1 MTNRAMPKFSAVLA
15 VALAILYA
23 AWWWAEGAPTAPLN
37 ITMLVIA
44 AVPMLLL
51 APGLWLAN
59 RFATTLA
66 GLLIPFHFAYAVM
79 ELIANPA
86 VRGWVAAQTFVTLL
100 LFAAVLAVLRN
111 VHRDRQ

>member
-1 MTNRAMPKFSAVLA
+1 MKNRVIPKLSAVLA
-15 VALAILYA
+15 VALALLYL
-23 AWWWAEGAPTAPLN
+23 AWWWADGSSTAPLN
-37 ITMLVIA
+37 VTMLIIA
-44 AVPMLLL
+44 TVPLLL
-51 APGLWLAN
+51 LVPGLWQAN

-86 VRGWVAAQTFVTLL
+86 VRGWVAIQTFLTLL
-100 LFAAVLAVLRN
+100 LFAAVLAVLRD